1 MGINWDRLKALHL
14 QGDRASQLNSL
25 YFNLARL
32 QVLATGHTDE
42 PVALHLIRESQCFIE
57 WIVPTLDL
65 ETDDI
70 SVATSLVDLQRQ
82 LSRWK
87 LEWGKCW
94 SEKEARENLVTQAAQ
109 WCDFLGSLHCDRP
122 QKPSMSSP
130 ELYQQV

>member
-1 MGINWDRLKALHL
+1 MGMNWDLLKTLYL
-14 QGDRASQLNSL
+14 RGDRASQLNSL
-25 YFNLARL
+25 QLNLARIRI
-32 QVLATGHTDE
+32 LATAHTDE
-42 PVALHLIRESQCFIE
+42 LVALHLISESQYFIE

-94 SEKEARENLVTQAAQ
+94 SEEKAREDLAAQ
-109 WCDFLGSLHCDRP
+109 AEQWSAIKNLGRVD
-122 QKPSMSSP
+122 
-130 ELYQQV
+130 